1 MPAGL
6 GVPIQFIKMEAEM
19 DFSSINWLA
28 VVAAVLASMVIGSI
42 WFSPKAFYPAW
53 QKALAQIDKND
64 PNDQNMGPVIRI
76 FGFTILASFVQAIF
90 MALMINAMGSMS
102 GGATLASGAMAGFL
116 LWLGFVA
123 PSSLT
128 NKLFADRVK
137 AWYYEAG
144 NHLVTFV
151 VIGAILGAWR

>member
-1 MPAGL
+1 
-6 GVPIQFIKMEAEM
+6 MEAEM
-19 DFSSINWLA
+19 DFGSINWLA
-28 VVAAVLASMVIGSI
+28 VVACVLASMIIGSI
-42 WFSPKAFYPAW
+42 WFSPKVFYPAW
-53 QKALAQIDKND
+53 LQALGQIDKND

-76 FGFTILASFVQAIF
+76 FALTILASFVQAVF
-90 MALMINAMGSMS
+90 MALMVNVMGSLS
-102 GGATLASGAMAGFL
+102 GGATLGSGALAGFL

-151 VIGAILGAWR
+151 VMGAILGAWR